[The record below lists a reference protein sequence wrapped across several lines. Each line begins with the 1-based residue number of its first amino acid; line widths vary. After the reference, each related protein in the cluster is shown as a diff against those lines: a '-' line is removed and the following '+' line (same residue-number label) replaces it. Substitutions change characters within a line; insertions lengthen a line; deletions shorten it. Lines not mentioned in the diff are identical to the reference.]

1 MSLSRQAGR
10 ASGRTLAVAAVVAC
24 VVGLALGFALGRLL
38 APEPTLAD
46 KVADLR
52 TKLAPARE
60 GIELSATEYAQAV
73 RNGRV
78 VAPTEYSAA
87 KADVQRAADALATS
101 RADLRALGATEAAAG
116 GGARGAGGARRG
128 GGGAPGGGSCG
139 APAAGCRRGPP
150 AGGAAGWGVAGSVA
164 QGAGFRPVVAPGP
177 AVRELHDRRGRA
189 VRRAV

>member
-1 MSLSRQAGR
+1 MSLYRQAGR
-10 ASGRTLAVAAVVAC
+10 ASGRTVAVAAVVAC

-87 KADVQRAADALATS
+87 KADVQRAADALAAS
-101 RADLRALGATEAAAG
+101 RADLRALGATEAAALER
-116 GGARGAGGARRG
+116 AVADLQAAVSRR
-128 GGGAPGGGSCG
+128 ADL
-139 APAAGCRRGPP
+139 ATVRRL
-150 AGGAAGWGVAGSVA
+150 GVAASA
-164 QGAGFRPVVAPGP
+164 Q
-177 AVRELHDRRGRA
+177 LRA
-189 VRRAV
+189 ALGTG